1 MQPISIDLSRSYQ
14 SEVYYQILVIGA
26 GGTGGIVIQQLCQML
41 SMFEISAKLII
52 AEPDIYEEKNRNNQ
66 LCLAKDVGK
75 NKADVLAKRY
85 RAAYQLDIST
95 YTGGYVEDTKTID
108 TLFQLNYERIPY
120 NYRIVP
126 ILISCVDNNYSRKIF
141 HEYFNTAQTLLY
153 FDVGNENVILPKDH
167 RNRPIESW
175 TKEELEEYKDSGFTG
190 QMVCGFKSDW
200 KILSEPIGTLYPDI
214 LEDNDEI
221 APSQLSC
228 QELAASNPQRLIT
241 NRYSAIS
248 VITVLNEIFETKSL
262 STHRILYHAKRGYMK
277 SEPILG

>member
-14 SEVYYQILVIGA
+14 SEIYYQILVIGA

-85 RAAYQLDIST
+85 RAAYQLDIAT
-95 YTGGYVEDTKTID
+95 FTGGYVEDTKTID

-277 SEPILG
+277 SEPIIG